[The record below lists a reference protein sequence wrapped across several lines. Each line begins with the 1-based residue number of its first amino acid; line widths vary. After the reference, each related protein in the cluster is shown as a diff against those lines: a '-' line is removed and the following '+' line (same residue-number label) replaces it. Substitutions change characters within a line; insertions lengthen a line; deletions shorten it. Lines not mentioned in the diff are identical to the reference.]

1 MTAHAKPYA
10 NVLETIGDTPLIR
23 LNRVVDGARTPV
35 YAKAEIFNPGGSV
48 KDRIALAIIEAA
60 EKAGDL
66 KPGGTI
72 VEGTSGNTGVA
83 LAMAAAVKG
92 YRCIFTIPDKMSVEK
107 VRLLTALGAEVIV
120 TSSAVPPDHPD
131 YYTNLARR
139 LAEERPNTIVADQF
153 YNPLNPQA
161 HYESTG
167 PEIWEQTEGGVTH
180 FVASPGTGGTI
191 TGVARYL
198 KERNPEI
205 RVLAGDPIGS
215 ILTAYHRT
223 GRVEPGTPYK
233 VEGIGNDKIPST
245 LDFEVIDEF
254 RQVCDRDAFHMAR
267 RITREEGL
275 FVGGSTGVVVR
286 VAVDVAHE
294 IDDPEACIVCVLCDT
309 GERYLSKLYS
319 DEWMR
324 ENRMLR
330 PERVTAA
337 YLLEAK
343 VDSPPL
349 VSVAPGSTIREAL
362 DLIEEH
368 SVSQLPVLENG
379 RPVGSVTESALLS
392 AVMEEPARL
401 ASEVREVATESFP
414 VVAGDAELDEITS
427 RLTRR
432 TPAVLVAEN
441 GAVRGILT
449 RYDVIHHLMP

>member
-1 MTAHAKPYA
+1 M
-10 NVLETIGDTPLIR
+10 
-23 LNRVVDGARTPV
+23 
-35 YAKAEIFNPGGSV
+35 
-48 KDRIALAIIEAA
+48 
-60 EKAGDL
+60 
-66 KPGGTI
+66 
-72 VEGTSGNTGVA
+72 
-83 LAMAAAVKG
+83 
-92 YRCIFTIPDKMSVEK
+92 
-107 VRLLTALGAEVIV
+107 
-120 TSSAVPPDHPD
+120 
-131 YYTNLARR
+131 
-139 LAEERPNTIVADQF
+139 
-153 YNPLNPQA
+153 
-161 HYESTG
+161 
-167 PEIWEQTEGGVTH
+167 
-180 FVASPGTGGTI
+180 
-191 TGVARYL
+191 
-198 KERNPEI
+198 
-205 RVLAGDPIGS
+205 
-215 ILTAYHRT
+215 
-223 GRVEPGTPYK
+223 
-233 VEGIGNDKIPST
+233 
-245 LDFEVIDEF
+245 
-254 RQVCDRDAFHMAR
+254 
-267 RITREEGL
+267 
-275 FVGGSTGVVVR
+275 
-286 VAVDVAHE
+286 
-294 IDDPEACIVCVLCDT
+294 LCDT

-368 SVSQLPVLENG
+368 NVSQLPVLEDG

-401 ASEVREVATESFP
+401 ASDVREVATESFP